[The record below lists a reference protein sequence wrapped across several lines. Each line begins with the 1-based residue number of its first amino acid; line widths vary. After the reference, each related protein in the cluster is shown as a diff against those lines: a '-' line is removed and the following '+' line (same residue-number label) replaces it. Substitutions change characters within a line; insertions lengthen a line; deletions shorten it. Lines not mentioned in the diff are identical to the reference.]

1 MDYEGN
7 TFVYNREIAY
17 IDFKSSDYS
26 ATYVPIGKRYG
37 GTETFASPFGGMGL
51 TKTENGQIVR
61 EYKTFENKYLKL
73 KEAVMYKIDKN
84 GKREK
89 IAVYDRIKHE
99 WIKQ

>member
-1 MDYEGN
+1 MP
-7 TFVYNREIAY
+7 V
-17 IDFKSSDYS
+17 
-26 ATYVPIGKRYG
+26 VPIGKRYG

-84 GKREK
+84 GNHKK
-89 IAVYDRIKHE
+89 IAIYDSNEEK